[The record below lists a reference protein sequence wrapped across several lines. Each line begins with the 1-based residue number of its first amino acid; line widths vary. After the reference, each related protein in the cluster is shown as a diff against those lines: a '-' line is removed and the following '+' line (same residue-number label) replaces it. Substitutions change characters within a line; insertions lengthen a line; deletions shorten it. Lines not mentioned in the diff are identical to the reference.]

1 MKRICIDPGHPSYF
15 KGTKKVNWGCEE
27 NGIKEIEL
35 NLSLAN
41 LLMVFLEKFGFE
53 VTLTRKDNFSVVSN
67 KERAVKAKNF
77 NADLFLRIHLDSE
90 RHGDKMVK
98 GARTFYPPSSAK
110 NISQKSWEIAIH
122 IHRSIILKTGLV
134 DRGVCD
140 ERVCVF
146 SSKKGMLEGSHLADE
161 FNIPSVLLEVVYI
174 SNKEDAKWIL
184 NKENQSLYVEAVTKG
199 LLNYLNLEKN
209 KF

>member
-27 NGIKEIEL
+27 NGIKEVEL
-35 NLSLAN
+35 NLLLAN
-41 LLMVFLEKFGFE
+41 LLMIFLEEFGFE
-53 VTLTRKDNFSVVSN
+53 VILTRKDNFSVVSN
-67 KERAVKAKNF
+67 KERAIKAKNF

-90 RHGDKMVK
+90 KHGDKTVK
-98 GARTFYPPSSAK
+98 GTRTIYPPSFAK

-140 ERVCVF
+140 DRICTL
-146 SSKKGMLEGSHLADE
+146 SSEEGILEGSHLANE

-174 SNKEDAKWIL
+174 SNREDSEWIL
-184 NKENQSLYVEAVTKG
+184 NKENQSLYIEAVTKG
-199 LLNYLNLEKN
+199 LLNYLNLKGD